1 MNRNA
6 VVTFFNKLEKVA
18 TENKLSDTSG
28 NIFNT
33 NGSGKKVNNKPGAV
47 KQKRSPKCSS
57 FSIRGQ
63 E

>member
-18 TENKLSDTSG
+18 TENNLSDTLG
-28 NIFNT
+28 NVFNT
-33 NGSGKKVNNKPGAV
+33 NGSGKN
-47 KQKRSPKCSS
+47 
-57 FSIRGQ
+57 